1 MDLKHLI
8 SLKILFFLLAV
19 LIINTSAQI
28 CSAPPAVEFKENNT
42 IGETVTTISIQ
53 EGVSLNIAE
62 NPHNAFGIN
71 GSLLVANIVLDYEIL
86 PVGGGL
92 TIEIICMKNGSDP
105 LNIRVFVFVI
115 NINDNPPV
123 FAQNLYT
130 LKVDELSKV
139 GTPVGTIVATDL
151 DKDRLYYRL
160 ESPMGEFGLQTDF
173 NPEILV
179 KKVLDYDTVKEVTL
193 NLIAQDTALSSTE
206 TISHT
211 AKTTVIVIIVDIN
224 NRPPWFQP
232 CTEFDNGA
240 TRICLSSGYTGNV
253 KLNEQTAGALT
264 LKPGPVYATDGDK
277 GRNEPIRYTI
287 IEGNINEAFIINQQS
302 GNITMQKPVSVAG
315 NIKLTVMAYELENR
329 DQFVT
334 TTVTLQVVTSSK
346 HPPQFVKPKYE
357 GFISED
363 VGVGSLVLESM
374 STNIP
379 LQLQATDADFSD
391 GVNPDIKFEIP
402 ADSDFNITPE
412 GFIIMRRAASPG
424 NVNLQISVVDVTN
437 GESSTAS
444 LSVEVT
450 AGVTTDMPTTTNSPT
465 STAMNTTMATST
477 SKTTDMAID
486 ITTDI
491 VTQLTSSPY
500 TEGVPLPSGDFRT
513 EDMIALGVSLAVAL
527 LLCFVVIGFLAYTLR
542 RFKSD
547 WKKLSEA
554 SIFQSSL
561 SRGSGGPKDGV
572 QYTNEDFQGDE
583 DMDSVTSKEAAELP
597 LPRGPELSR
606 SIPETQHSVPI
617 KSSDDIS
624 TLPTDSSS
632 QNALDNTDN
641 EKEVKP
647 ILTKERRMEEGYK
660 AVWFKEDVNPNDKE
674 EVVISERDQNFN
686 HDDDDSDYDF
696 DEENVVVDDDDDDDE
711 EEKENDSNFAKL

>member
-1 MDLKHLI
+1 MDLKHLL
-8 SLKILFFLLAV
+8 SLKIVFFLQAV
-19 LIINTSAQI
+19 LINTSAQI
-28 CSAPPAVEFKENNT
+28 CSAPPPVEFKENNT

-53 EGVSLNIAE
+53 EGVSLNITE

-71 GSLLVANIVLDYEIL
+71 GNLLVAIIVLDSEIL
-86 PVGGGL
+86 QDEGMAIKI
-92 TIEIICMKNGSDP
+92 TCMKNGTDP
-105 LNIRVFVFVI
+105 QTINAIVFVVDV
-115 NINDNPPV
+115 NDNPPV

-130 LKVDELSKV
+130 LKVDELSKI
-139 GTPVGTIVATDL
+139 GTPVGTIAATDL
-151 DKDRLYYRL
+151 DDQTRLYYRL
-160 ESPMGEFGLQTDF
+160 ESPMGEFGLQTNS

-193 NLIAQDTALSSTE
+193 NLIAQDTPLSSTE

-224 NRPPWFQP
+224 NRSPWFQP

-240 TRICLSSGYTGNV
+240 TSRICLSSGYTGNV

-264 LKPGPVYATDGDK
+264 LKPGPVYAIDGDK
-277 GRNEPIRYTI
+277 EMNEPIGYTI
-287 IEGNINEAFIINQQS
+287 IEGNINESFIINQQS
-302 GNITMQKPVSVAG
+302 GNITMQKPVSIAG

-329 DQFVT
+329 DQFAT

-379 LQLQATDADFSD
+379 LQVQATDADFSN
-391 GVNPDIKFEIP
+391 GVNPDIIFEVP
-402 ADSDFNITPE
+402 ADSDFLITPE
-412 GFIIMRRAASPG
+412 GFIIMRRVASPG

-450 AGVTTDMPTTTNSPT
+450 T
-465 STAMNTTMATST
+465 
-477 SKTTDMAID
+477 
-486 ITTDI
+486 
-491 VTQLTSSPY
+491 
-500 TEGVPLPSGDFRT
+500 GVPLPSGDFRT

-561 SRGSGGPKDGV
+561 SRGPKDGV

-583 DMDSVTSKEAAELP
+583 DIDSVTSKEAAELP
-597 LPRGPELSR
+597 LPRGPELRR
-606 SIPETQHSVPI
+606 SIPEMQHSVPPLETQHSVPN
-617 KSSDDIS
+617 KSSDDSS
-624 TLPTDSSS
+624 TLPTVSSS
-632 QNALDNTDN
+632 QNALDNTDD

-674 EVVISERDQNFN
+674 EVVISERDQDFN
-686 HDDDDSDYDF
+686 HEEDDSDYDF
-696 DEENVVVDDDDDDDE
+696 DEENVDDDDDDDDE
-711 EEKENDSNFAKL
+711 YNA

>member
-1 MDLKHLI
+1 MDLKHLL
-8 SLKILFFLLAV
+8 SLKIVFFLQAV
-19 LIINTSAQI
+19 LINTSAQI
-28 CSAPPAVEFKENNT
+28 CSAPPPVEFKENNT

-53 EGVSLNIAE
+53 EGVSLNITE

-71 GSLLVANIVLDYEIL
+71 GNLLVAIIVLDSEIL
-86 PVGGGL
+86 QDEGMAIKI
-92 TIEIICMKNGSDP
+92 TCMKNGTDP
-105 LNIRVFVFVI
+105 QTINAIVFVVDV
-115 NINDNPPV
+115 NDNPPV

-130 LKVDELSKV
+130 LKVDELSKI
-139 GTPVGTIVATDL
+139 GTPVGTIAATDL
-151 DKDRLYYRL
+151 DDQTRLYYRL
-160 ESPMGEFGLQTDF
+160 ESPMGEFGLQTNS

-193 NLIAQDTALSSTE
+193 NLIAQDTPLSSTE

-224 NRPPWFQP
+224 NRSPWFQP

-240 TRICLSSGYTGNV
+240 TSRICLSSGYTGNV

-264 LKPGPVYATDGDK
+264 LKPGPVYAIDGDK
-277 GRNEPIRYTI
+277 EMNEPIGYTI
-287 IEGNINEAFIINQQS
+287 IEGNINESFIINQQS
-302 GNITMQKPVSVAG
+302 GNITMQKPVSIAG

-329 DQFVT
+329 DQFAT

-379 LQLQATDADFSD
+379 LQVQATDADFSN
-391 GVNPDIKFEIP
+391 GVNPDIIFEVP
-402 ADSDFNITPE
+402 ADSDFLITPE
-412 GFIIMRRAASPG
+412 GFIIMRRVASPG

-450 AGVTTDMPTTTNSPT
+450 TGVTTTDMPTTTNSPT

-500 TEGVPLPSGDFRT
+500 TGVPLPSGDFRT

-561 SRGSGGPKDGV
+561 SRGPKDGV

-583 DMDSVTSKEAAELP
+583 DIDSVTSKEAAELP
-597 LPRGPELSR
+597 LPRGPELRR
-606 SIPETQHSVPI
+606 SIPEMQHSVPPLETQHSVPN
-617 KSSDDIS
+617 KSSDDSS
-624 TLPTDSSS
+624 TLPTVSSS
-632 QNALDNTDN
+632 QNALDNTDD

-674 EVVISERDQNFN
+674 EVVISERDQDFN
-686 HDDDDSDYDF
+686 HEEDDSDYDF
-696 DEENVVVDDDDDDDE
+696 DEENVDDDDDDDDE
-711 EEKENDSNFAKL
+711 YNA

>member
-450 AGVTTDMPTTTNSPT
+450 A
-465 STAMNTTMATST
+465 
-477 SKTTDMAID
+477 
-486 ITTDI
+486 
-491 VTQLTSSPY
+491 
-500 TEGVPLPSGDFRT
+500 EGVPLPSGDFRT

>member
-450 AGVTTDMPTTTNSPT
+450 AGV
-465 STAMNTTMATST
+465 
-477 SKTTDMAID
+477 
-486 ITTDI
+486 
-491 VTQLTSSPY
+491 
-500 TEGVPLPSGDFRT
+500 PLPSGDFRT

>member
-1 MDLKHLI
+1 MDLKHLL
-8 SLKILFFLLAV
+8 SLKIVFFLQAV
-19 LIINTSAQI
+19 LINTSAQI
-28 CSAPPAVEFKENNT
+28 CSAPPPVEFKENNT

-53 EGVSLNIAE
+53 EGVSLNITE

-71 GSLLVANIVLDYEIL
+71 GNLLVAIIVLDSEIL
-86 PVGGGL
+86 QDEGMAIKI
-92 TIEIICMKNGSDP
+92 TCMKNGTDP
-105 LNIRVFVFVI
+105 QTINAIVFVVDV
-115 NINDNPPV
+115 NDNPPV

-130 LKVDELSKV
+130 LKVDELSKI
-139 GTPVGTIVATDL
+139 GTPVGTIAATDL
-151 DKDRLYYRL
+151 DDQTRLYYRL
-160 ESPMGEFGLQTDF
+160 ESPMGEFGLQTNS

-193 NLIAQDTALSSTE
+193 NLIAQDTPLSSTE

-224 NRPPWFQP
+224 NRSPWFQP

-240 TRICLSSGYTGNV
+240 TSRICLSSGYTGNV

-264 LKPGPVYATDGDK
+264 LKPGPVYAIDGDK
-277 GRNEPIRYTI
+277 EMNEPIGYTI
-287 IEGNINEAFIINQQS
+287 IEGNINESFIINQQS
-302 GNITMQKPVSVAG
+302 GNITMQKPVSIAG

-329 DQFVT
+329 DQFAT

-379 LQLQATDADFSD
+379 LQVQATDADFSN
-391 GVNPDIKFEIP
+391 GVNPDIIFEVP
-402 ADSDFNITPE
+402 ADSDFLITPE
-412 GFIIMRRAASPG
+412 GFIIMRRVASPG

-450 AGVTTDMPTTTNSPT
+450 
-465 STAMNTTMATST
+465 
-477 SKTTDMAID
+477 
-486 ITTDI
+486 
-491 VTQLTSSPY
+491 

-561 SRGSGGPKDGV
+561 SRGPKDGV

-583 DMDSVTSKEAAELP
+583 DIDSVTSKEAAELP
-597 LPRGPELSR
+597 LPRGPELRR
-606 SIPETQHSVPI
+606 SIPEMQHSVPPLETQHSVPN
-617 KSSDDIS
+617 KSSDDSS
-624 TLPTDSSS
+624 TLPTVSSS
-632 QNALDNTDN
+632 QNALDNTDD

-674 EVVISERDQNFN
+674 EVVISERDQDFN
-686 HDDDDSDYDF
+686 HEEDDSDYDF
-696 DEENVVVDDDDDDDE
+696 DEENVDDDDDDDDE
-711 EEKENDSNFAKL
+711 YNA